1 MWPKVLYWKQDTD
14 HLGPRYT
21 YPASTPVKG
30 WLYNKKLYIWI
41 YGAMIYQIHKT
52 LVHIDGA
59 VGELD
64 PIIRPGKLDVHTQVQ
79 GERLRVDLKLG

>member
-1 MWPKVLYWKQDTD
+1 
-14 HLGPRYT
+14 
-21 YPASTPVKG
+21 
-30 WLYNKKLYIWI
+30 
-41 YGAMIYQIHKT
+41 MIYQIHKT

>member
-1 MWPKVLYWKQDTD
+1 M
-14 HLGPRYT
+14 
-21 YPASTPVKG
+21 
-30 WLYNKKLYIWI
+30 N
-41 YGAMIYQIHKT
+41 YQIHKT

-79 GERLRVDLKLG
+79 GERFRVDLIGIRCCFCIDC